1 VRTAATPVLTHGTI
15 AAARNARNLVEDAE
29 LLAAAGRPARA
40 YALAVLAVEE
50 VGKAGSLATLAAMP
64 ENMRPQAPIG
74 RMLEWHQ
81 LKLVGGMLVAALPFA
96 PVPFAPPVL
105 GKKLATTPV
114 DELAQ
119 LLDDAEASARQ
130 LDHIKQSGLYV
141 DVDQRGQVREPATL
155 AAAQLREH
163 LGRARR
169 AASSA
174 SALLRAGA
182 QEIIASPGPDS
193 VEYSRALVSAFAE
206 SGPGRSPQAAADIL
220 LNAVGKL
227 QGQAPSRRPGE
238 SGRASLS
245 PAFP

>member
-1 VRTAATPVLTHGTI
+1 MLAMLGTVDLGAVRTAATPVLTDGTI
-15 AAARNARNLVEDAE
+15 AAARNAKSLVEDAE
-29 LLAAAGRPARA
+29 LLSAAGRPARA

-81 LKLVGGMLVAALPFA
+81 LKLVGGMLIAALPFA

-105 GKKLATTPV
+105 GTKLATTPV

-119 LLDDAEASARQ
+119 LLDSAQASARQ
-130 LDHIKQSGLYV
+130 LDHVKQSGLYV
-141 DVDQRGQVREPATL
+141 DVDRSGQVREPAEL
-155 AAAQLREH
+155 AASRIREQLG
-163 LGRARR
+163 LARQ

-174 SALLRAGA
+174 SALLRPGA
-182 QEIIASPGPDS
+182 HEIIARPGPES

-206 SGPGRSPQAAADIL
+206 AGHGRGALAAADVL

-227 QGQAPSRRPGE
+227 QG
-238 SGRASLS
+238 
-245 PAFP
+245 